1 MFRHT
6 IEIKSFQKINGCVLL
21 SIRLRVGT
29 QKQWQLLGE
38 AIGMHRV
45 DKDYDR
51 EGLACYIAS
60 FYPCCDLDECDKIE
74 GLVHKIVRVLHESHD
89 EKDRDAGPYRAG

>member
-1 MFRHT
+1 MFRREV
-6 IEIKSFQKINGCVLL
+6 EIKTFQKINGCVLL
-21 SIRLRVGT
+21 YVRLRVWERRSSGNY
-29 QKQWQLLGE
+29 LGE

-89 EKDRDAGPYRAG
+89 EKGDPYRAG